1 MKRATLPEG
10 SDGVPFW
17 VGIGPINTV
26 FGFDGK
32 LTALDIASGAKRVLL
47 TTAYEPGRALETL
60 KRAAALDRIGRHTL
74 IDDPLAAD
82 MILFVENAQYVD
94 DPYYKRL
101 RRHPIVREFR
111 EKTFMYNE
119 TDRPWCVLPGLY
131 CSMPRRSFDKSR
143 QRAFCYAYSVNPL
156 IAEYA
161 SVEQRDLLFSFLGAP
176 THKVRRRLYE
186 LGNPDAVIENT
197 SHFSLWRALPTG
209 EEERHNRHY
218 ASVLARSK
226 FVLCPRGVGTS
237 TYRLFEAME
246 AGRAPVLLADQ
257 WVEPEGPDWSSFLLR
272 VPEASVAD
280 LPEIL
285 RRHEREAFERGERAR
300 RAWNDWFAPDVRFH
314 TAVEACA
321 SILTSRR
328 HSERFATHSP
338 SLEYY
343 RVRTR
348 RSVSRLRAIV
358 RRML

>member
-1 MKRATLPEG
+1 LQMTP
-10 SDGVPFW
+10 
-17 VGIGPINTV
+17 
-26 FGFDGK
+26 
-32 LTALDIASGAKRVLL
+32 GAKRVLL
-47 TTAYEPGRALETL
+47 TTAYAPGRALKTL
-60 KRAAALDRIGRHTL
+60 RRAAAIDCIGQHTL
-74 IDDPLAAD
+74 IDDPSAAD
-82 MILFVENAQYVD
+82 VIIFVENAHYVD

-101 RRHPIVREFR
+101 RRHPLVRKFR

-131 CSMPRRSFDKSR
+131 CSMPRRSFDDSR

-161 SVEQRDLLFSFLGAP
+161 SVEQPDLLFSFLGAP
-176 THKVRRRLYE
+176 THAVRRRLYD
-186 LGNPDAVIENT
+186 LRDATAVIENT
-197 SHFSLWRALPTG
+197 GEFSVWRALPAR
-209 EEERHNRHY
+209 EIERHNRRY

-246 AGRAPVLLADQ
+246 AGRAPVILADQ
-257 WVEPEGPDWSSFLLR
+257 WVEPEGPDWGSFLLR

-285 RRHEREAFERGERAR
+285 RGHEPEAKERGARAR
-300 RAWNDWFAPDVRFH
+300 RAWEDWFAPDVRFN
-314 TAVEACA
+314 TAVEGCV
-321 SILTSRR
+321 SILASRYR
-328 HSERFATHSP
+328 PERFAAHSP

-348 RSVSRLRAIV
+348 RSISWLHTRV
-358 RRML
+358 RRPRNPVTTVPPTDDVTGTC

>member
-1 MKRATLPEG
+1 
-10 SDGVPFW
+10 
-17 VGIGPINTV
+17 
-26 FGFDGK
+26 
-32 LTALDIASGAKRVLL
+32 LDMSPGAKRVLL
-47 TTAYEPGRALETL
+47 TTAYKPDLALKTL
-60 KRAAALDRIGRHTL
+60 SRSAANDRIGRHTL
-74 IDDPLAAD
+74 TDDPSAAD
-82 MILFVENAQYVD
+82 VILFVENAHYVD

-101 RRHPIVREFR
+101 RWHPFVRKFR

-131 CSMPRRSFDKSR
+131 CSMPRRSFDRSR
-143 QRAFCYAYSVNPL
+143 QRSFCYAYSVNPF

-186 LGNPDAVIENT
+186 LGDPDAVIENT
-197 SHFSLWRALPTG
+197 SYFSVWRALVPR
-209 EEERHNRHY
+209 EEERHNRDY

-226 FVLCPRGVGTS
+226 FILCPRGVGTS

-272 VPEASVAD
+272 IPEASVAD

-285 RRHEREAFERGERAR
+285 RRHEQEAIERGARAR
-300 RAWNDWFAPDVRFH
+300 RAWDDWFAPEVRFH

-321 SILTSRR
+321 SILASRR
-328 HSERFATHSP
+328 RPERFGAHSR

-343 RVRTR
+343 RVRSR
-348 RSVSRLRAIV
+348 HSVSRLRTRV
-358 RRML
+358 RRLRRPGDHRGDVNTADRR